1 MLTAKKIMPV
11 VLVSIAAIL
20 ALAFMLTHFAEQ
32 MTAQAAFELN
42 PMLQR
47 YQGQMPSSISTKE
60 TCIFTNPGLD
70 CESKAVSDFCYDSMG
85 VSVKSAAFPSVCSKA
100 SITCELPCGKTG
112 SSCNAGSLN
121 IKFSRKAC

>member
-20 ALAFMLTHFAEQ
+20 ALAFMLTHFAAQ

-42 PMLQR
+42 PVLQK
-47 YQGQMPSSISTKE
+47 YQGQPPLSMSTKE
-60 TCIFTNPGLD
+60 TCVFTNPGLD
-70 CESKAVSDFCYDSMG
+70 CDSKLVSNFCYNNMG
-85 VSVKSAAFPSVCSKA
+85 ASVNSAAFPTVCSKA